1 MVSMRSVAPRAEPES
16 SAADR
21 RQEMGMFLRSRRERT
36 APHQV
41 GLPELGRRRTPG
53 LRREEVAALAGIST
67 TWYTFLE
74 QGRPARASGEV
85 LHAIADA
92 LHLDAAERSHLDV
105 LAAHQADAGGRG
117 EPAEYLSAEV
127 AGVPDL
133 LEPSPAYVTG
143 SSLDLLAY
151 NRAAAALFAPLI
163 DRDGRPPNLVRWVF
177 TEPAALEVLLDW
189 EIVASGL
196 LARLRANAGR
206 HPKSARFTDLVV
218 ELRDRSPDANAW
230 WPRYDIATNSAGTK
244 RVRRPDGQE
253 MALTYASFHV
263 AEHPEFILTVYRR
276 T

>member
-1 MVSMRSVAPRAEPES
+1 MASMRSVAPRAEPES
-16 SAADR
+16 SASDR
-21 RQEMGMFLRSRRERT
+21 RHELGMFLRARRERL

-41 GLPELGRRRTPG
+41 GLPDLGRRRTPG

-105 LAAHQADAGGRG
+105 LAAHPADSGGRT

-127 AGVPDL
+127 AAVPAL
-133 LEPSPAYVTG
+133 LEPSPAYITG

-151 NRAAAALFAPLI
+151 NRAAAALFAPLT
-163 DRDGRPPNLVRWVF
+163 DHDGRPPNLARWVF
-177 TEPAALEVLLDW
+177 TEPVAREVLLDW

-196 LARLRANAGR
+196 LARLRANADR
-206 HPKSARFTDLVV
+206 HPKSARFTDLVD
-218 ELRDRSPDANAW
+218 ELRDRSPEADAW
-230 WPRYDIATNSAGTK
+230 WPRYDIATHAAGTK
-244 RVRRPDGQE
+244 RVRRADGRE

-263 AEHPEFILTVYRR
+263 AEHPEFVLTVYHR

>member
-1 MVSMRSVAPRAEPES
+1 MRSVAPRAEPES
-16 SAADR
+16 SGADR

-36 APHQV
+36 PPHQV

-74 QGRPARASGEV
+74 QGRSARASEEV
-85 LHAIADA
+85 LRAIADA

-177 TEPAALEVLLDW
+177 TEPTAREVLLDW
-189 EIVASGL
+189 DIVASSL

-206 HPKSARFTDLVV
+206 HPKSTRFTALID
-218 ELRDRSPDANAW
+218 ELRVRSPEANAW

-244 RVRRPDGQE
+244 RIRRPDGQE